1 MRMITTLASLWLGAV
16 ASADVLRWGG
26 MVDPPQAPEGFV
38 VFEIDTEAETATLT
52 ALPWGL
58 PPTELRHNTQ
68 FWTGVI
74 SGQQLSVQGTGEA
87 GGDFQ
92 AEMIKIGP
100 VGPVAATLTWMPR
113 LRSVDGVRAYA
124 GMLDMPGMEL
134 DITIRLANVGDAT
147 QAEIDIPLQ
156 VIDALPIRLTAQ
168 TADTFTFTL
177 DGPMPAT
184 LVLTE
189 SDEGLTGSFSQGP
202 MHMDVSLKPA
212 AVEVVPQRPQL
223 PQPPFPYTQHE
234 ILVEHTDGHWLAG
247 TLTVPPGDGPFP
259 AAVLI
264 SGSGAQDRDES
275 LMGHKPFL
283 VLADHLSRNGI
294 AVMRYDDRGVGG
306 SKAGNS
312 DLSDDTSA
320 DFATDALLMAKHIAA
335 RDDIDAGRI
344 GLIGHSEGGL
354 IGPIAA
360 AAEPDVV
367 AYLVLLSGPGVPGS
381 EILIA
386 QVEALLLAAG
396 ESPEAVGRVK
406 AAQQK
411 VIAAVMSDA
420 PRDALVQH
428 MRSLVQ
434 AQFAMADQQSD
445 GEADDAIVQMG
456 VAHMDSVWM
465 RWFMKTD
472 PADYLAKV
480 TCPVLALNGTLD
492 LQVPVDQNL
501 PVIERVV
508 RESGGDITTH
518 RLEGLNHL
526 FQPATKGTVDEYPR
540 IETTFDPAAM
550 ELISNWIR
558 SRMEVAQ

>member
-1 MRMITTLASLWLGAV
+1 MRTIAILFTLWFSAV

-38 VFEIDTEAETATLT
+38 VFEIDTEADVAMLT

-58 PPTELRHNTQ
+58 PPTELKHNTQ

-87 GGDFQ
+87 GADFQ

-100 VGPVAATLTWMPR
+100 VGPVAATLTWLPP
-113 LRSVDGVRAYA
+113 LRSVEGVRAYA
-124 GMLDMPGMEL
+124 GTLDVPGMEL
-134 DITIRLANVGDAT
+134 DITIRLADVDDAT

-156 VIDALPIRLTAQ
+156 MLDALPLRLTAQ
-168 TADTFTFTL
+168 SADAFTFML
-177 DGPMPAT
+177 NGPMPAT
-184 LVLTE
+184 LVLKE

-202 MHMDVSLKPA
+202 VHMDVSLKPA
-212 AVEVVPQRPQL
+212 AVEAGPQRPQL

-234 ILVEHTDGHWLAG
+234 ILVEHTDGHALAG
-247 TLTVPPGDGPFP
+247 TLTVPHGSGPFP

-275 LMGHKPFL
+275 LLGHKPFL

-306 SKAGNS
+306 SKRGTS
-312 DLSDDTSA
+312 DLGDDTSA
-320 DFATDALLMAKHIAA
+320 DYATDALLMAKHIAD
-335 RDDIDAGRI
+335 RNDIDAKRI

-360 AAEPDVV
+360 VSDPDAV
-367 AYLVLLSGPGVPGS
+367 AFLVLLSGPGVPGR

-386 QVEALLLAAG
+386 QVQALLLAAG
-396 ESPEAVGRVK
+396 ESPESVAKVT

-411 VIAAVMSDA
+411 VIAAVMADA
-420 PRDALVQH
+420 PKEELVEH
-428 MRSLVQ
+428 MRGLIQ
-434 AQFAMADQQSD
+434 AQLAMADQQSD
-445 GEADDAIVQMG
+445 GEVDEDIVKMG
-456 VAHMDSVWM
+456 LAQMDSPWM

-501 PVIERVV
+501 PVIERIL
-508 RESGGDITTH
+508 RETGGDVTTH
-518 RLEGLNHL
+518 RLKGLNHL

-550 ELISNWIR
+550 AMISAWVL
-558 SRMEVAQ
+558 EKVGAQP

>member
-1 MRMITTLASLWLGAV
+1 MRLITTLASLWLGAA

-58 PPTELRHNTQ
+58 PPTELKHNTQ

-100 VGPVAATLTWMPR
+100 VGPVAGTLTWMPP
-113 LRSVDGVRAYA
+113 LRSVEGVRAYA
-124 GMLDMPGMEL
+124 GTLDVPGMEL
-134 DITIRLANVGDAT
+134 DITIRLADVDDAT

-156 VIDALPIRLTAQ
+156 MIDSLPLRLTAQ
-168 TADTFTFTL
+168 SADAFTFTL

-184 LVLTE
+184 LVLME
-189 SDEGLTGSFSQGP
+189 SDEGLTGSFSQSS

-212 AVEVVPQRPQL
+212 AVEAGPQRPQL
-223 PQPPFPYTQHE
+223 PQSPFPYTQHE
-234 ILVEHTDGHWLAG
+234 ILVEHTDGHSLAG
-247 TLTVPPGDGPFP
+247 TLTVPHGDGPFP

-275 LMGHKPFL
+275 LLGHKPFL

-306 SKAGNS
+306 SKVGNS

-335 RDDIDAGRI
+335 RDDIEAKRI

-367 AYLVLLSGPGVPGS
+367 AFLVLLSGPGVPGR

-386 QVEALLLAAG
+386 QVQALLLAAG
-396 ESPEAVGRVK
+396 ESAESVAKVT

-411 VIAAVMSDA
+411 VITAVMGDA
-420 PRDALVQH
+420 PKEELVEH
-428 MRSLVQ
+428 MRGLIQ
-434 AQFAMADQQSD
+434 AQLAMADQQSD
-445 GEADDAIVQMG
+445 GAIDEDIVKMG
-456 VAHMDSVWM
+456 VAQMDSAWM

-540 IETTFDPAAM
+540 IEITFDLATMAIIADWVLDKTRAM
-550 ELISNWIR
+550 P
-558 SRMEVAQ
+558 